1 MAEHGDLG
9 AFVVS
14 RSGGEMGAAS
24 QLDPLLQQAVDDA
37 RRAWPTIELADEAFI
52 EYLVARMQPDE
63 DVEGLL
69 HRLYFTDLYLAC
81 AVVRG
86 SPGAVAAF
94 DDALLSRVG
103 QFIDGVSRAPAFVAE
118 VTQALRVK
126 LLVGSDGHGKL
137 SQYSGRGALDSW
149 VCAAAI
155 RTAYDLGRA
164 GARELAQDDDHALD
178 VLAASGDPEIDLLR
192 RRYDGEFR
200 IALETALASLVSRD
214 RALLRLYFIER
225 LTAAQIGKIYRVHET
240 TVLRWIATA
249 REAVADRVRRDLSQA
264 LGLSSSEFK
273 ELLELMRSRLDV
285 SVGRLLET
293 QSER

>member
-1 MAEHGDLG
+1 MAEQGDLE
-9 AFVVS
+9 ALLAS
-14 RSGGEMGAAS
+14 RTSGEIGTAS
-24 QLDPLLQQAVDDA
+24 QLGPRLQQAVDDA
-37 RRAWPTIELADEAFI
+37 RRAWPNIELADEAFI
-52 EYLVARMQPDE
+52 EYLVARMQPGE
-63 DVEGLL
+63 DVAGLP
-69 HRLYFTDLYLAC
+69 HRLYVIDLYLAC

-103 QFIDGVSRAPAFVAE
+103 QFIAGVSRAPAFVAE
-118 VTQALRVK
+118 VTQTLRVK
-126 LLVGSDGHGKL
+126 LLVGSDGQGKL
-137 SQYSGRGALDSW
+137 SQYSGRGPLASW
-149 VCAAAI
+149 VCAAAM

-164 GARELAQDDDHALD
+164 GARELAQDDDHGLD

-192 RRYDGEFR
+192 RRHDGEFR
-200 IALETALASLVSRD
+200 VALETALASLASRD

-249 REAVADRVRRDLSQA
+249 RQAVADRVRRDLSQS
-264 LGLSSSEFK
+264 LGLSSSEFE

-293 QSER
+293 PGER